1 MPNVCELLVRLL
13 NEIGVQHVFGVPG
26 DSINALTEAIRNQDR
41 LRFVHVN
48 HEESGAFAA
57 VGQAKLTGRLGVCA
71 GTSGPGAIHLLNAL
85 YDAKC
90 DHAPVLAITGQISTR
105 MMGSDYQQEVDL
117 HALFKDVTVYNQI
130 VTSPDHF
137 PYVAVQAIQA
147 AIEKRGVAHLNIPLD
162 LATQKVAEAERWHV
176 RIPELRTEP
185 AGDDDIDHAAQ
196 LINEAGKP
204 VILAGIGCQG
214 AEAKV
219 FQLAET
225 IGAPIIHALRGK
237 ELFPESHPL
246 SIGGIGNL
254 GIKPAVH
261 AMDHADLLLMIGTN
275 FPYVGFLPKHVTTVQ
290 IDRDPGAIGKRVPV
304 DAGIAGDAGAV
315 IDILLPKL
323 DRKANRDFLHDA
335 QKHMEVWRKEM
346 VKDAE
351 KTTSPIHP
359 GRLAYEV
366 GQAAPAD
373 TVFVCDTG
381 LVTGWTARYLQIKA
395 GQRFTVS
402 GILATMAYSMGAA
415 IGAKLAYPDRSVVVL
430 TGDGGFSML
439 MTDFSTAVKYKLPM
453 LIVVFNNQ
461 TLGMIEMEQEGKGMP
476 AYQTELHNPNFAAF
490 AQLCGGDGLRVDDPA
505 DLAAAIEQGLKSPV
519 PFVLDVMIDPAA
531 MLIPPKI
538 TFAQAASFAQAK
550 VQEALGS
557 L

>member
-13 NEIGVQHVFGVPG
+13 GEIGVQHIFGVPG
-26 DSINALTEAIRNQDR
+26 DSINALTEALRNQDKV
-41 LRFVHVN
+41 RFVHVN

-90 DHAPVLAITGQISTR
+90 DHAPVLAITGQVPTR
-105 MMGSDYQQEVDL
+105 MLGSDYQQEIDL
-117 HALFKDVTVYNQI
+117 HALFKDVAVYNQLI
-130 VTSPDHF
+130 TSPEHF

-147 AIEKRGVAHLNIPLD
+147 AIERRGVAHLNIPLD
-162 LATQKVAEAERWHV
+162 LATQAVSEADRWHV
-176 RIPELRTEP
+176 RIPELRVEP
-185 AGDDDIDHAAQ
+185 AVGRDIERAAR
-196 LINEAGKP
+196 LINEAEKP

-214 AEAKV
+214 AEGKV
-219 FQLAET
+219 FQLAEV
-225 IGAPIIHALRGK
+225 IGAPIVHALRAK

-246 SIGGIGNL
+246 SVGGIGNL
-254 GIKPAVH
+254 GVKPAVH

-275 FPYVGFLPKHVTTVQ
+275 FPYVEFLPKHVKTVQ
-290 IDRDPGAIGKRVPV
+290 IDLDPGALGKRVPI

-315 IDILLPKL
+315 IDSLLPML
-323 DRKANRDFLHDA
+323 DCRAGRDFLHDA
-335 QKHMEVWRKEM
+335 QKHMEAWRKEM
-346 VKDAE
+346 MKDAS
-351 KTTSPIHP
+351 KAGSPIHP

-366 GQAAPAD
+366 GQAAPGNA
-373 TVFVCDTG
+373 VFVCDTG

-415 IGAKLAYPDRSVVVL
+415 IGARLAYPHRPVIVL

-439 MTDFSTAVKYKLPM
+439 MTDFSTAVKYRLPM
-453 LIVVFNNQ
+453 LVVVFNNQ

-476 AYQTELHNPNFAAF
+476 AYETDLHNPNFAAF
-490 AQLCGGDGLRVDDPA
+490 AQLCGGDGVRISDPA
-505 DLAAAIEQGLKSPV
+505 DLPAAIETGLNSPV
-519 PFVLDVMIDPAA
+519 PFVLDAMIDPGV

-538 TFAQAASFAQAK
+538 TFAQAGNFAQAK
-550 VQEALGS
+550 VKEALGRV
-557 L
+557 

>member
-13 NEIGVQHVFGVPG
+13 DEIGVRQIFGVPG

-41 LRFVHVN
+41 VRFVHVN

-57 VGQAKLTGRLGVCA
+57 VGQAKLTGGLGVCA

-90 DHAPVLAITGQISTR
+90 DRAPVLAITGQVSTG
-105 MMGSDYQQEVDL
+105 MLGSDYQQEVDL
-117 HALFKDVTVYNQI
+117 HALFKDVTVYNQL
-130 VTSPDHF
+130 VTSPEHF

-162 LATQKVAEAERWHV
+162 LATQKVSDADRWHV

-185 AGDDDIDHAAQ
+185 AVGRDIEHAAL
-196 LINEAGKP
+196 LINEAEKP

-214 AEAKV
+214 AEGKV
-219 FQLAET
+219 YALAEA
-225 IGAPIIHALRGK
+225 IGAPIVHALRGK

-254 GIKPAVH
+254 GVKPAVH

-275 FPYVGFLPKHVTTVQ
+275 FPYVEFLPKSVKTVQ
-290 IDRDPGAIGKRVPV
+290 IDLDPGALGKRVPI
-304 DAGIAGDAGAV
+304 DAGIAGDAAAV
-315 IDILLPKL
+315 IDALMPKL
-323 DRKANRDFLHDA
+323 ERKANRDFLHEA
-335 QKHMEVWRKEM
+335 QKHMEAWRRELM
-346 VKDAE
+346 KDVE
-351 KTTSPIHP
+351 KTMSPIHP

-366 GQAAPAD
+366 GQAAPGDAI
-373 TVFVCDTG
+373 FVCDTG

-415 IGAKLAYPDRSVVVL
+415 IGAKLAYPHRPVIAL

-476 AYQTELHNPNFAAF
+476 AWQTDLHNPNFAAF
-490 AQLCGGDGLRVDDPA
+490 AQLCGGDGLRINDPA
-505 DLAAAIEQGLKSPV
+505 QLPAAVAQGLNSPV
-519 PFVLDVMIDPAA
+519 PFVLDVMIDPGV

-538 TFAQAASFAQAK
+538 TFAQTANFAQAK
-550 VQEALGS
+550 VKEALG
-557 L
+557 

>member
-13 NEIGVQHVFGVPG
+13 GEIGVQQVFGVPG
-26 DSINALTEAIRNQDR
+26 DSINALTEAIRTQDKV
-41 LRFVHVN
+41 RFVHVN

-90 DHAPVLAITGQISTR
+90 DRAPVLAITGQISTS

-117 HALFKDVTVYNQI
+117 HALFKDVTVYNQV
-130 VTSPDHF
+130 VTSPEHF

-162 LATQKVAEAERWHV
+162 IATRTVSEADRWHV
-176 RIPELRTEP
+176 RVPELRVEP
-185 AGDDDIDHAAQ
+185 ESGRDVAHAAK
-196 LINEAGKP
+196 LINEAEKP
-204 VILAGIGCQG
+204 VILAGIGCRG
-214 AEAKV
+214 AECKV
-219 FQLAET
+219 FKLAET
-225 IGAPIIHALRGK
+225 IGAPIVHALRGK

-254 GIKPAVH
+254 GVKPALH

-275 FPYVGFLPKHVTTVQ
+275 FPYVEFLPQHVKTVQ
-290 IDRDPGAIGKRVPV
+290 IDLDPGAIGKRLPV

-315 IDILLPKL
+315 IDALLPRL
-323 DRKANRDFLHDA
+323 NQKAGRGFLHDA
-335 QKHMEVWRKEM
+335 QKHMETWRREM
-346 VKDAE
+346 AKDAQ
-351 KTTSPIHP
+351 KPSRPVHP

-366 GQAAPAD
+366 GQAAPSDAI
-373 TVFVCDTG
+373 FVCDTG

-415 IGAKLAYPDRSVVVL
+415 IGAKMAYPGRPVVAL

-476 AYQTELHNPNFAAF
+476 AYETHLHNPNFAAF
-490 AQLCGGDGLRVDDPA
+490 AELCGGDGVRINDTA
-505 DLAAAIEQGLKSPV
+505 DLPSAIERGLKSPV
-519 PFVLDVMIDPAA
+519 PFVLDVMIDPGV
-531 MLIPPKI
+531 MFIPPRI
-538 TFAQAASFAQAK
+538 TLAQATHVAQAK
-550 VQEALGS
+550 IKEALG
-557 L
+557 

>member
-13 NEIGVQHVFGVPG
+13 GETGVRHIFGVPG
-26 DSINALTEAIRNQDR
+26 DSINALTEAIRNQDT
-41 LRFVHVN
+41 LRFIHVN
-48 HEESGAFAA
+48 HEETGAFAA
-57 VGQAKLTGRLGVCA
+57 VGHAKLTGQLGVCA
-71 GTSGPGAIHLLNAL
+71 GTSGPGAIHLLNGL
-85 YDAKC
+85 YDARY
-90 DHAPVLAITGQISTR
+90 DHAPVLAITGQISTK

-117 HALFKDVTVYNQI
+117 HALFKDVAVYNQL
-130 VTSPDHF
+130 VTSAEHF

-162 LATQKVAEAERWHV
+162 LATQKVAEADRWHI
-176 RIPELRTEP
+176 RIPELRTIP
-185 AGDDDIDHAAQ
+185 AADRDIAEAAA
-196 LINEAGKP
+196 LINDAEKP
-204 VILAGIGCQG
+204 AILAGIGCQG
-214 AEAKV
+214 AEGKV

-225 IGAPIIHALRGK
+225 IGAPVVHALRGK

-254 GIKPAVH
+254 GVKPAVH

-275 FPYVGFLPKHVTTVQ
+275 FPYVEFLPKHVKTVQ
-290 IDRDPGAIGKRVPV
+290 IDLDPGALGKRVPV

-315 IDILLPKL
+315 IDALLPRL
-323 DRKANRDFLHDA
+323 TRKANRDFLHDA
-335 QKHMEVWRKEM
+335 QKHMEAWRKEIA
-346 VKDAE
+346 KDAE
-351 KTTSPIHP
+351 KAISPIHP
-359 GRLAYEV
+359 GRLAFEV
-366 GQAAPAD
+366 GQAAPSD

-415 IGAKLAYPDRSVVVL
+415 IGAKLSYPDRPVVVL

-453 LIVVFNNQ
+453 LVVVFNNQ

-476 AYQTELHNPNFAAF
+476 AYQTDLHNPNFAAF
-490 AQLCGGDGLRVDDPA
+490 AQLCGGDGVRIDDPA
-505 DLAAAIEQGLKSPV
+505 DLPAAIEQGLKSPV
-519 PFVLDVMIDPAA
+519 PFVLDVMIDPEV
-531 MLIPPKI
+531 MFIPPKI
-538 TFAQAASFAQAK
+538 TFAQAGTFVQAK
-550 VQEALGS
+550 IKEALG
-557 L
+557 